1 MYQRRRSRIVLAA
14 LVLVALVLVTIDV
27 RSGEGGLLN
36 GARGLATQVFQPV
49 QDGATM
55 LLRPVGN
62 AFTGAGDLFTLRSD
76 NERLRDE
83 VERLR
88 ERRRTL
94 TDLEREN
101 DELRDLLAMRAQG
114 SHETVP
120 ARVVS
125 LSPSSFEWT
134 VTIDVG
140 RREGVARDMPVING
154 DGLVGRVVQV
164 TNTSSRVLLAID
176 PSFFA
181 AARSSRTGQIGT
193 IEGRGSDPMVL
204 RPLNPAAD
212 VAVGDEVVTSS
223 YQGGVFPGGIPV
235 GLVGDV
241 GEPSARLVRELT
253 VRPFVDFTRLHHVL
267 VILSSPVQPVPP
279 LEGTPGVDF
288 DAPSGP
294 RFLERDDTD
303 ATGDLIDGIFGP
315 GASARAQDTGDA
327 ADDPDDADGAPG
339 DDGEGGG

>member
-27 RSGEGGLLN
+27 RSGEGGLLH
-36 GARGLATQVFQPV
+36 GARGLATQAFQPV
-49 QDGATM
+49 QDGAAM
-55 LLRPVGN
+55 VVRPFSTVF
-62 AFTGAGDLFTLRSD
+62 AGASDLFSLRSD

-88 ERRRTL
+88 ERRHTV

-101 DELRDLLAMRAQG
+101 RELRELLAMRDRG
-114 SHETVP
+114 GHETVP

-140 RREGVARDMPVING
+140 RRDGVERDMPVING

-164 TNTSSRVLLAID
+164 TSTSSRVLLAID

-181 AARSSRTGQIGT
+181 AARTSRTGEIGT

-204 RPLNPAAD
+204 RPLDPSAD
-212 VAVGDEVVTSS
+212 TAVGDEVVTSS
-223 YQGGVFPGGIPV
+223 YQGGVFPAGIPV
-235 GLVGDV
+235 GLVADV
-241 GEPSARLVRELT
+241 GEPSARLVREVM

-267 VILSSPVQPVPP
+267 VVLSSPVQAVPP
-279 LEGTPGVDF
+279 LEGTPGVEF
-288 DAPSGP
+288 DPPGGP
-294 RFLERDDTD
+294 RFLERDGSD
-303 ATGDLIDGIFGP
+303 ATGQLLEGIFGP
-315 GASARAQDTGDA
+315 GASAGAGVDVDQ
-327 ADDPDDADGAPG
+327 DPDEPD
-339 DDGEGGG
+339 DDGEDGG